1 MGKDKYGYKHDDG
14 HYSKMTGK
22 DDKVSYSIYDK
33 NPSDSD
39 HKSTHINYDTESG
52 KGSIVDTTSGE
63 KETTDIT
70 CFLTTACMKHFKDT
84 FDDNC
89 QELTI
94 LRWFR
99 DNFVSQEDIAHY
111 YQTAPVIVLAIDDNP
126 NSEAIYDYI
135 YENVINVCV
144 EAIKNGD
151 YKFAYNRYKNSIL
164 SFEETF
170 ARKELQNRLVKTLKK
185 SNTSIRA

>member
-1 MGKDKYGYKHDDG
+1 MGKDKYGYEHDDG

-22 DDKVSYSIYDK
+22 DDRVSYSIYDK
-33 NPSDSD
+33 SPSDPD
-39 HKSTHINYDTESG
+39 HKSIHINYDTETG

-63 KETTDIT
+63 KETTDT
-70 CFLTTACMKHFKDT
+70 SCFLTTACMKHFRET

-99 DNFVSQEDIAHY
+99 DNFVSKREIEHY
-111 YQTAPVIVLAIDDNP
+111 YQTAPIIVSAIDDDP
-126 NSEAIYDYI
+126 NSETIYDYI
-135 YENVINVCV
+135 YENVINVCI

-151 YKFAYNRYKNSIL
+151 YNFAYNRYKNSIL

-170 ARKELQNRLVKTLKK
+170 ARKELQNRLVKTLKR
-185 SNTSIRA
+185 SNTSICV